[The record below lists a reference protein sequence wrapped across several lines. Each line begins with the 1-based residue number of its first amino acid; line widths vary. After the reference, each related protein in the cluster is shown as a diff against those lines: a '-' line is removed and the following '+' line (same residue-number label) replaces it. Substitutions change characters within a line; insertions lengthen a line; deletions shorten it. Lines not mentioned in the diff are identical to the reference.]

1 MHVSMYLTVVSACIQ
16 SLQHPSY
23 SVCMDIGLSVLR
35 TGKHSTLT
43 RLHPWTGFLNNRFL
57 KLHIFNVSSGTDN
70 CYTL

>member
-35 TGKHSTLT
+35 TGNTQH
-43 RLHPWTGFLNNRFL
+43 
-57 KLHIFNVSSGTDN
+57 
-70 CYTL
+70 